1 MLAGDGEQALD
12 ILRHQGVDL
21 LLLDLDMPVMDGYE
35 VIDRLRNELH
45 SQIPI
50 LIISGKMDEYD
61 IVYVLGLGADDY
73 VTKPFVPIVLEA
85 KINAIVRRFPPGER
99 EDDAALDYPPFLL
112 RRDIRKVNK
121 HNKEVFLSEKEFCLL
136 QELMLR
142 ANKVCLPDQ
151 LYSRV
156 WGNDF
161 SDRNALMVYIHKLR
175 NKLED
180 DPKNPAYIKT
190 VRGSG
195 YSFCTAQTQAES

>member
-85 KINAIVRRFPPGER
+85 KINAILRRFPPGER
-99 EDDAALDYPPFLL
+99 EDDAALDYPP
-112 RRDIRKVNK
+112 
-121 HNKEVFLSEKEFCLL
+121 
-136 QELMLR
+136 
-142 ANKVCLPDQ
+142 
-151 LYSRV
+151 
-156 WGNDF
+156 G
-161 SDRNALMVYIHKLR
+161 RN
-175 NKLED
+175 
-180 DPKNPAYIKT
+180 
-190 VRGSG
+190 
-195 YSFCTAQTQAES
+195 